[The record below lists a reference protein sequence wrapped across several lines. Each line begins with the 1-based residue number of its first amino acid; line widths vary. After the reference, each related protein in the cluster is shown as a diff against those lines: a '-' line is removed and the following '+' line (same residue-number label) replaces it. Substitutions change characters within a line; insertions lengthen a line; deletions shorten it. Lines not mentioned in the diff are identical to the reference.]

1 MRQCRVRREILR
13 VLSLAALTAAAS
25 LTASADERPACER
38 FDWPLAVEAAW
49 FADPALPF
57 VPTGAKL
64 DAIPARGISL
74 ELKPAAEVR
83 LEPPP
88 SRGPR
93 AEKPMSGI
101 VSFPVSARGTY
112 QVTISA
118 DGWVDAVQEGVIAQA
133 TSHTG
138 NRECVGLRK
147 SVRFN
152 LAQGLVA
159 IHISGASTPA
169 MRIAIRHLD

>member
-1 MRQCRVRREILR
+1 
-13 VLSLAALTAAAS
+13 
-25 LTASADERPACER
+25 
-38 FDWPLAVEAAW
+38 
-49 FADPALPF
+49 
-57 VPTGAKL
+57 
-64 DAIPARGISL
+64 
-74 ELKPAAEVR
+74 
-83 LEPPP
+83 
-88 SRGPR
+88 
-93 AEKPMSGI
+93 MSGI

-169 MRIAIRHLD
+169 MRIAIRRLD